1 MYLQI
6 IVPGIVAIISFVY
19 MEPHYWEEVYSGL
32 MLPLSVLAAAA
43 LFRLARGVPNLPMDE
58 LDTAQVNELAA
69 AYLIVTRRLAWMI
82 GIAFISIVGLIFVHL
97 AYNSIELPSEF
108 HRLLIQSAAAFVV
121 FCVVL
126 SFFRGFALVCG
137 DLDYVKIQ
145 SELIVTNAQRRHVRI
160 ANAELSAA
168 EKKQPHKPSSSYGQ
182 QI

>member
-1 MYLQI
+1 MERSVKLESMRMLMYLQI

-126 SFFRGFALVCG
+126 SFFSRVRAGLRRSGLRQNSIRVDCNERATSACADRQCG
-137 DLDYVKIQ
+137 I
-145 SELIVTNAQRRHVRI
+145 EC
-160 ANAELSAA
+160 
-168 EKKQPHKPSSSYGQ
+168 G
-182 QI
+182 